1 MLNFN
6 LEPME
11 ETKQTGT
18 SEVQQTQASKY
29 CELRHLNSDILLD
42 CLTEDINVEKVAMLI
57 DKNYRFGDQM
67 IRWGMVYRACMDS
80 GVFAPIGITKF
91 WEMSRNLIPGLP
103 VQRPTFSKGVYD
115 FDVKVRDHRKG
126 EQINSDDLTYVKA
139 YEPLVDKLKGLV
151 AKH

>member
-29 CELRHLNSDILLD
+29 CELRHLNSDILLN
-42 CLTEDINVEKVAMLI
+42 CLTEDIDVEKVAMLI

-67 IRWGMVYRACMDS
+67 IRCGMDIAHVWIVVCS
-80 GVFAPIGITKF
+80 
-91 WEMSRNLIPGLP
+91 LL
-103 VQRPTFSKGVYD
+103 
-115 FDVKVRDHRKG
+115 
-126 EQINSDDLTYVKA
+126 
-139 YEPLVDKLKGLV
+139 
-151 AKH
+151 